1 MGTEVSQM
9 SLVSQQQPWHPAWS
23 RQWIPQST
31 MQNDAGPPQKPQ
43 TIGNDQ
49 YVTPLTPNMKTGG
62 MWFTFPQLAGGANV
76 TFLNPSLALSIEVE
90 RDSPSQWQSN
100 CKTKNW
106 MAQRKWQNGSYCY
119 WYNNTYRREYFFF
132 QKWGGRQTYWML
144 SRQRRENSVHSTFS
158 TNKEWKRRGGLCQPV
173 LDVNYDHYMSF
184 HKISSSLVG

>member
-132 QKWGGRQTYWML
+132 SEVGRK
-144 SRQRRENSVHSTFS
+144 
-158 TNKEWKRRGGLCQPV
+158 TNV
-173 LDVNYDHYMSF
+173 LDALKTKEGEFSP
-184 HKISSSLVG
+184 